1 MMMKTANALL
11 EELLDYVA
19 PPRGCA
25 IYLAESDPRDETET
39 NGQAVRRRCLIRRLN
54 ATLGSSPSCAGPT
67 VWLIGLGCQRP
78 VMAGERSSRNGAWR
92 RSSGGRFWCA
102 RREGEVTT

>member
-11 EELLDYVA
+11 EELSDYVA

-39 NGQAVRRRCLIRRLN
+39 NWASGAPPILIQRLI
-54 ATLGSSPSCAGPT
+54 ATLGSSTSCADPT
-67 VWLIGLGCQRP
+67 VWLIGPGCQRP
-78 VMAGERSSRNGAWR
+78 VIAGERSSRNGAWR
-92 RSSGGRFWCA
+92 RSRGIIWSA
-102 RREGEVTT
+102 PP

>member
-39 NGQAVRRRCLIRRLN
+39 NWA
-54 ATLGSSPSCAGPT
+54 S
-67 VWLIGLGCQRP
+67 
-78 VMAGERSSRNGAWR
+78 GAPPMPDPALDRYTWKLAELR
-92 RSSGGRFWCA
+92 RSDRLVDWSGVETPSDGGRKIISKWRLEA
-102 RREGEVTT
+102 I